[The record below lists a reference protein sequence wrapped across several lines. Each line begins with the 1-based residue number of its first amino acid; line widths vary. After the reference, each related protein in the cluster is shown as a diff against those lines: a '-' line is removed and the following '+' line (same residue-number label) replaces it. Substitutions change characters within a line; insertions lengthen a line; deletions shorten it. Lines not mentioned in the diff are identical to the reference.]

1 MTPNRMVLIAS
12 LCLAA
17 SPALATKK
25 PLHGHHHAKA
35 QREVASN
42 QIHPLMPPARAPVAD
57 PNAAPVPNEN
67 VTSPIDTSDQA
78 ASVAP
83 AVMQIHYP
91 PQGDGYVIGSSAQ
104 AMDDREAAKV
114 TGVLM
119 HIPLSQ

>member
-1 MTPNRMVLIAS
+1 MTQLRPPGGFAAILS

-17 SPALATKK
+17 WPALATK
-25 PLHGHHHAKA
+25 PHRHAKPQKIVSSQIA
-35 QREVASN
+35 RLTPAS
-42 QIHPLMPPARAPVAD
+42 HAPEAD

-67 VTSPIDTSDQA
+67 VTPPIDNSDQS

-91 PQGDGYVIGSSAQ
+91 PQGDGYVSGSSAQ

-114 TGVLM
+114 TGVQIHM
-119 HIPLSQ
+119 PLDQ